1 MKKLFSSIL
10 FLIFISCQNNTS
22 KVNVYDS
29 QENKVET
36 QDSLKLDTITS
47 QVINSVE
54 LKATKNETIEE
65 FLQRM
70 KKISL
75 SNNDE
80 KLEELINFPLIV
92 RGLDENL
99 KVFEESFNS
108 FSDIKDNVMLYE
120 AIFKAGISSA
130 TSIHRGNC
138 DLFYNNKNCYII
150 KSTEIGEFEIVIL
163 KKNNLFKIISIEI
176 LTA

>member
-1 MKKLFSSIL
+1 MKVLLSSIL
-10 FLIFISCQNNTS
+10 FLIFISCQNNTA

-29 QENKVET
+29 QENKAET
-36 QDSLKLDTITS
+36 QDSLQLDTI
-47 QVINSVE
+47 E
-54 LKATKNETIEE
+54 LKTTKNETIEE

-80 KLEELINFPLIV
+80 KLEEIINFPLIV

-99 KVFEESFNS
+99 DVFEESFNS
-108 FSDIKDNVMLYE
+108 FSEIKDNVMLYE

-130 TSIHRGNC
+130 TSIHKGNC
-138 DLFYNNKNCYII
+138 DLFYKNKNCYII